1 LISYRAGLLKYD
13 DLITGDRYVFM
24 RSAYLQSRAT
34 FLNGGVALPDDF
46 SDYEDDEDWDE
57 DF

>member
-34 FLNGGVALPDDF
+34 FLNGGLAPPDDF
-46 SDYEDDEDWDE
+46 SDFDEDWDE